1 MENLFGDTPVEDPVE
16 SGPTVRMATPRQE
29 EYISKLLAKK
39 EWEHLPKRIHAL
51 ASVEVHTFDEAREM
65 IDALKSCNWKDT
77 DPPEGI
83 HFLNGT
89 VFKVQVAHQ
98 GSGRKY
104 AKRLFVG
111 KDPEETHW
119 DYIGRAGEFEL
130 LSESTLMS
138 LKEAKKFGQLY
149 GVCCVCGA
157 VLTDEVSIERGIGPI
172 CERKGF

>member
-1 MENLFGDTPVEDPVE
+1 M
-16 SGPTVRMATPRQE
+16 
-29 EYISKLLAKK
+29 
-39 EWEHLPKRIHAL
+39 
-51 ASVEVHTFDEAREM
+51 
-65 IDALKSCNWKDT
+65 
-77 DPPEGI
+77 
-83 HFLNGT
+83 
-89 VFKVQVAHQ
+89 
-98 GSGRKY
+98 
-104 AKRLFVG
+104 G